1 MKNSH
6 TAPLE
11 VLATKANGAFFTEP
25 YEAGWAGEALA
36 MVYVREAH
44 GPAPKLALRAQI
56 SADGVRWFD
65 HPAPP
70 LRIEAAGGFG
80 LPLANFGNW
89 LRLAGEVSGGPAD
102 GATAL
107 VLDLYLVLKG

>member
-36 MVYVREAH
+36 MVYVREMH
-44 GPAPKLALRAQI
+44 GPAPQLALRAQI
-56 SADGVRWFD
+56 SVDGVRWFD
-65 HPAPP
+65 HPAAP
-70 LRIEAAGGFG
+70 LRLATTGGHG
-80 LPLANFGNW
+80 LPLTQFGNW
-89 LRLAGEVSGGPAD
+89 LRLAGEVSGGPSD
-102 GATAL
+102 GGAAL